1 MPAKIEHRQLCKTF
15 ATPPAPPDEK
25 NSAYRRPRHLDA
37 CASYGSRYPVFF
49 QPGRAI
55 MRKFGILVG
64 SLAITAASIGSSLA
78 TGLPNNTAF
87 VDPKGGTDSG
97 TCGTV
102 TNQCATLNQGLAN
115 VTTGGVVYVQSGATF
130 GPVYLTSSVA
140 ITGPEDGS
148 LNIVWNGSS
157 APGCVGQAA
166 GTCGVSTAS
175 YGLEVAAAASDT
187 IKLKN
192 ILINNGGGTNGA
204 VKVGNAQN
212 VKMTRIVLR
221 GGTGS
226 PPPLMT
232 VTPNTGS
239 QFQLFIK
246 DGDVAYSSGGGGV
259 LVQPQGST
267 SAVVDISGT
276 EVHNLKFGFKFDASG
291 TMAAGGIQVSIN
303 KAEALNF
310 SGSGIA
316 LIGTGSAIAR
326 LVGARSNLLNSGQ
339 GAVQV
344 NGANALANI
353 YLNTI
358 FGNAIGVN
366 SLSGGVIKTLSNI

>member
-1 MPAKIEHRQLCKTF
+1 M
-15 ATPPAPPDEK
+15 
-25 NSAYRRPRHLDA
+25 RRYEL
-37 CASYGSRYPVFF
+37 
-49 QPGRAI
+49 
-55 MRKFGILVG
+55 LVG
-64 SLAITAASIGSSLA
+64 TLALVAVSLSPLVATAA
-78 TGLPNNTAF
+78 GLPNNTAF
-87 VDPKGGTDSG
+87 VDPKGGADSG

-115 VTTGGVVYVQSGATF
+115 VTSGGVVYVQSGATF

-148 LNIVWNGSS
+148 LSIVWNGAS

-175 YGLEVAAAASDT
+175 YGLEIAAGASDT

-226 PPPLMT
+226 PPQLMT

-246 DGDVAYSSGGGGV
+246 DGDVAYSSGGGV

-326 LVGARSNLLNSGQ
+326 LVVARSNLLNSGQ
-339 GAVQV
+339 VAVQV

-366 SLSGGVIKTLSNI
+366 SLSGGVIKTLSNNDFGNGIDCSINSVSTPCSSVLSPQAPE